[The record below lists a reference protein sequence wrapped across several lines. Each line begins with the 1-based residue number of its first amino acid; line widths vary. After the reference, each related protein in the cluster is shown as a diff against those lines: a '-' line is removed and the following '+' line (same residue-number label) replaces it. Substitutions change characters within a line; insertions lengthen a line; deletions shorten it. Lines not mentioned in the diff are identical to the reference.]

1 MATIVISHALVN
13 IVVTWGGWA
22 GNMAILNAANVHRHF
37 KTADGVLHVLKG
49 VNLTVDIKDML
60 AITGASGVGKSTLLH
75 ILGGLDRPTQGEVA
89 LENTSLVGLSE
100 ERLARLR
107 NKKVGFVFQFH
118 YLLED
123 FTALENVM
131 I

>member
-1 MATIVISHALVN
+1 MSIIK
-13 IVVTWGGWA
+13 
-22 GNMAILNAANVHRHF
+22 AANVHRQF
-37 KTADGVLHVLKG
+37 KTADGILHVLKG
-49 VNLTVDIKDML
+49 VNLTVEPKEML

-75 ILGGLDRPTQGEVA
+75 IMGGLDRPTQGEVT
-89 LENTSLVGLSE
+89 LENTSLAGLSE

-131 I
+131 IPMFLAGHGQAEAAGRG